1 MKKSFKFIS
10 LIILLVI
17 GLGIGYLFGF
27 SNGQKTV
34 SCPICPVCP
43 PENVD
48 FSIFWETW
56 KKIEENYVFPK
67 SLDIQ
72 KMIYGA
78 TAGMVKSLED
88 PYTTFFDPDETKIF
102 LEDVKG
108 EFEGIGIEI
117 GIKEE
122 QLQVIAPLEGT
133 PAQKAG
139 LRTKDKI
146 LEIDGKSTTDLTV
159 EKAAT
164 LIRGPKGTKVS
175 LTILRDGWKEPQN
188 FTIIRDVI
196 KIPSLKF
203 EIKEENIAY
212 IKIFQFSENIDWDFQ
227 EVALKILNSPIKKIV
242 LDLRN
247 NPGGYLER
255 AQDIAKWFLEKDQI
269 IVIEDFGGKK
279 EEEVYKTEK
288 NGKLSSYP
296 VVILINGGSA
306 SASEIL
312 AAALRDNRNVKLIG
326 EKSFGKGSVQELESL
341 RDGSTLKVTVANWLT
356 PKRELITGKGLEPDI
371 KVEMTEKDY
380 NENKDPQLEKAIE
393 VIKKME

>member
-312 AAALRDNRNVKLIG
+312 AAALQDNRNVKLIG